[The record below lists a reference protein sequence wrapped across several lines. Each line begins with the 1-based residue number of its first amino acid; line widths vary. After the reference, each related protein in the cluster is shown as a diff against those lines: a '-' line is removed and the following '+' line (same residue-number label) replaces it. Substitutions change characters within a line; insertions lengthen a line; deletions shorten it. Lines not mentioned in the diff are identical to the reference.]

1 MSSSL
6 LARRLA
12 LRALPRSRGFAT
24 EFNTE
29 HVKQWQ
35 AKQASIE
42 EHAARMSLFFVALGE
57 SS

>member
-1 MSSSL
+1 MSSSV

-24 EFNTE
+24 ELNTE

-35 AKQASIE
+35 AKQASVE
-42 EHAARMSLFFVALGE
+42 EHAARMSLSFVVFSE
-57 SS
+57 CP